1 MQGSHSIPL
10 VLKGYIL
17 SYSRCESGNSATSK
31 MKQFVTIVEAFI
43 ISKIKTLYFQYSVSL
58 DLHGLGFCMGFFNWT
73 WNLQHI
79 FLSGTYIVFVCM
91 CVCMCVCVGLNFITR
106 QFSFRF
112 CIILSYNCSLVFL
125 TKKNTGIVL
134 KLWFFFLNPNKDVYV
149 SWIHNNILRF
159 TLFWHLNILRN
170 IGLIIQW
177 TGNIT

>member
-1 MQGSHSIPL
+1 MQGSQNIAP
-10 VLKGYIL
+10 VLKGYL
-17 SYSRCESGNSATSK
+17 SSYSRCESGISATSK

-43 ISKIKTLYFQYSVSL
+43 ISKIKTLYFQYSGSL
-58 DLHGLGFCMGFFNWT
+58 DLHGLGFCMEFLNWT

-125 TKKNTGIVL
+125 TEKKYWYSAEIVI
-134 KLWFFFLNPNKDVYV
+134 FF
-149 SWIHNNILRF
+149 S
-159 TLFWHLNILRN
+159 
-170 IGLIIQW
+170 
-177 TGNIT
+177 

>member
-1 MQGSHSIPL
+1 MQGSQYIIP
-10 VLKGYIL
+10 VLKGCI
-17 SYSRCESGNSATSK
+17 SSCSRCESGSSDTPK

-58 DLHGLGFCMGFFNWT
+58 DIHGLGFCMGYFNWT
-73 WNLQHI
+73 RNLQHI

-125 TKKNTGIVL
+125 TKKKYWYSAEIVI
-134 KLWFFFLNPNKDVYV
+134 FFLK
-149 SWIHNNILRF
+149 S
-159 TLFWHLNILRN
+159 
-170 IGLIIQW
+170 Q
-177 TGNIT
+177 